1 MASSSSI
8 LCWITYHSS
17 NPTGLPAST
26 PLPTQT
32 ILYTAGKVAS
42 LKCISF
48 SHPASHMLLTALPS
62 VSCLIISPDDPS
74 NLISCF
80 PMPCTLCSSQIKL
93 LSHVQRS
100 MFCLSPGPC
109 PWGPFAWS
117 SLLFPTPHPTP
128 ACTHTHFCLSN
139 FYSSSVFRFL
149 GSLSLGWLPW
159 PPTSVLHVLMCSDI
173 PYAST
178 VMYTPQYCHCV
189 YLFPSEYVLLEG
201 RTDCCPALFCL
212 QHLV

>member
-1 MASSSSI
+1 MTSPHGYSQVEDPKLNMADTEHIIFSSLPDFSPYFLLMEWHEHLFNSLSLPTPTLSPHSSTFSIPEIYPVFFIPMASSSSI

-62 VSCLIISPDDPS
+62 VSYLIISPDYPS

-109 PWGPFAWS
+109 
-117 SLLFPTPHPTP
+117 T
-128 ACTHTHFCLSN
+128 
-139 FYSSSVFRFL
+139 
-149 GSLSLGWLPW
+149 
-159 PPTSVLHVLMCSDI
+159 
-173 PYAST
+173 
-178 VMYTPQYCHCV
+178 
-189 YLFPSEYVLLEG
+189 
-201 RTDCCPALFCL
+201 
-212 QHLV
+212 